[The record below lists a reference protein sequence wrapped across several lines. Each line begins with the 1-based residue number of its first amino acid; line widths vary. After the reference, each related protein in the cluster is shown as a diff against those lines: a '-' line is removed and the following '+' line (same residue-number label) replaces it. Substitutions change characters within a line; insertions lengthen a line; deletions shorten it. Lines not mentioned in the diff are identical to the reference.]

1 MYKQGGT
8 EILRFPISKLNGR
21 LEDMII
27 LFVSAT
33 LEDIIRTTLQET
45 WNDLYPISTDSLCKI
60 CPILRHKP
68 RHKGTMGDSV
78 AGLKQKI
85 QGMADDFTIS
95 QMETISH

>member
-8 EILRFPISKLNGR
+8 EISLKELRFPISKLNGR

-45 WNDLYPISTDSLCKI
+45 
-60 CPILRHKP
+60 
-68 RHKGTMGDSV
+68 
-78 AGLKQKI
+78 
-85 QGMADDFTIS
+85 
-95 QMETISH
+95 